1 MSRAGRGRSAK
12 TDNKK
17 YVERGA
23 ALIIEYDPEW
33 EDDVRRANEGKV
45 GAPYRYAETLIML
58 AAGVRVAPG
67 VRYRQL
73 QGMVGKTAGR
83 SNTPSFSQF
92 CKRINRLDADVCR
105 GPDGMVT
112 VSDRRGPRVLALD
125 ASGLKQHNRGEWMR
139 AKWKVRRGFVKMH
152 VLVDTDTMKILAL
165 EVTDDTVG
173 DSTMFESLLGQVAD
187 AGGAQQD
194 AGGAQQ
200 DAGGA
205 QQDAGGAQQ
214 DAGGAQQDAGGAQ
227 QDAGGAQQDAG
238 GAQQDAG
245 GAQQDAGG
253 AQQDAGGAQPPA
265 AAPPDPRDGRRYENL
280 LASGVP
286 PLASFCPGDGRASRN
301 TPDLLLGD
309 AAYGSRKNI
318 AACARAGVT
327 PGIAHTVNVT
337 ARGKGS
343 GDAWGISVR
352 DQMGGS
358 PDATRLD
365 LMDRE
370 EKREN
375 QVYWKV
381 RIGYGHRWL
390 VEAVFS
396 VFKRLF
402 GEHLMAL
409 KWDNIVQEIR
419 LKVIQYNKWRD
430 ESIAREAGGETS

>member
-214 DAGGAQQDAGGAQ
+214 DAGGAQ
-227 QDAGGAQQDAG
+227 
-238 GAQQDAG
+238 
-245 GAQQDAGG
+245 
-253 AQQDAGGAQPPA
+253 PPA

>member
-187 AGGAQQD
+187 AGGAQ
-194 AGGAQQ
+194 
-200 DAGGA
+200 
-205 QQDAGGAQQ
+205 
-214 DAGGAQQDAGGAQ
+214 
-227 QDAGGAQQDAG
+227 
-238 GAQQDAG
+238 
-245 GAQQDAGG
+245 
-253 AQQDAGGAQPPA
+253 PPA

-286 PLASFCPGDGRASRN
+286 PLASFCPGDGRARRN

-409 KWDNIVQEIR
+409 IYENATP
-419 LKVIQYNKWRD
+419 
-430 ESIAREAGGETS
+430 S